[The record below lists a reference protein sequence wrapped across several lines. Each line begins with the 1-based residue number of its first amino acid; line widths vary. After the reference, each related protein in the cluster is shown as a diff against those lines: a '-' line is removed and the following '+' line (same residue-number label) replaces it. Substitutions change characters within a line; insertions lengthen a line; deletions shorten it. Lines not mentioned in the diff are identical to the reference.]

1 MSSILKVDTIQDQ
14 DGNNIINENANT
26 ITIGAS
32 GDTIT
37 IPSGA
42 TFASTGIDDNA
53 TSTAITIDSSG
64 SVGIGT
70 SSPSAELH
78 ISKSADAGN
87 AEFLIENSF
96 ATAGSTDEIVQ
107 IQGRFGG
114 FDASYIITGKEADF
128 TTSGNRSSFM
138 SFWTRGAGTLA
149 EAMRINSSGNV
160 GIGTSSPEVPL
171 SVVGLDTQIHFSESA
186 DSGGYLMSE
195 AAGQFRI
202 SGGAAFKV
210 GNTAW
215 TAKSTEAAIIGH
227 DSGGDI
233 KFFSNTGLTVGNN
246 FTPTERMRIDSS
258 GKVGINTSSPGSE
271 LHVVADDVSQSWSAY
286 DGTVLTIENNDTDG
300 CILQTVGRNT
310 ATNEIWFGDDDSR
323 NIGRIRY
330 EHSDDGLEFWTN
342 NSERMRINSNGNI
355 GIGTTNSTA
364 AKVYINHEGDVDDNG
379 LYVYSNIG
387 QTVPLVN
394 VIQDGAG
401 STAPAVYV
409 RNDDADGIALH
420 LYKGSSVITPHT
432 EANSLFIE
440 DSNHAGITIGS
451 GTSKRSS
458 LYFANTTDND
468 IAKIV
473 VAHDEGSMKFTNNTA
488 ERMRIDASGN
498 VLVGTTSLIGD
509 SSRLNISYTYTNSG
523 VGLKSNTTSTHNAI
537 MFTNPNGTVGTITTS
552 GSSTAYNTS
561 SDYRLKENVSYDFD
575 ATTRLKQ
582 LKPARFNFIA
592 DADTTVDGFLAHEVS
607 NVVPEAI
614 TGEKDETETKEK
626 VVVNANGN
634 VIAEN
639 IEQADWET
647 GKIANEDGNTKYPT
661 DSTWEATKV
670 VPIYQGIDQ
679 SKLVPLLVKTIQEL
693 EARITALETNQ
704 P

>member
-14 DGNNIINENANT
+14 DGNNIINESANT

-342 NSERMRINSNGNI
+342 NSERMRIDSSGNV
-355 GIGTTNSTA
+355 GIGTSSPGSPLTVSGGTNTTIANFNNNVSATTSVSNA
-364 AKVYINHEGDVDDNG
+364 LLIQSNCSGSAGVGFGLGIAFNG
-379 LYVYSNIG
+379 E
-387 QTVPLVN
+387 
-394 VIQDGAG
+394 
-401 STAPAVYV
+401 
-409 RNDDADGIALH
+409 RNDGNTQRFGNI
-420 LYKGSSVITPHT
+420 YW
-432 EANSLFIE
+432 EATTN
-440 DSNHAGITIGS
+440 S
-451 GTSKRSS
+451 GTSLETDFFIQHYNGTETFRVKQNGRLVRNSGALASAHGNFIGEVGSS
-458 LYFANTTDND
+458 YKALSFSRTSGGSEVGN
-468 IAKIV
+468 V
-473 VAHDEGSMKFTNNTA
+473 VA
-488 ERMRIDASGN
+488 N
-498 VLVGTTSLIGD
+498 V
-509 SSRLNISYTYTNSG
+509 
-523 VGLKSNTTSTHNAI
+523 
-537 MFTNPNGTVGTITTS
+537 
-552 GSSTAYNTS
+552 SSTSYNTS
-561 SDYRLKENVSYDFD
+561 SDYRLKENVVDLTN
-575 ATTRLKQ
+575 ATERLKQ
-582 LKPARFNFIA
+582 LQPKRFNFIT

>member
-14 DGNNIINENANT
+14 DGNNIINESANT

-342 NSERMRINSNGNI
+342 NSERMRIDSSGNV
-355 GIGTTNSTA
+355 GIGTSSPGSPLTVSGGTNTTIANFNNNVSATTSVSNA
-364 AKVYINHEGDVDDNG
+364 LLIQSNCSGSAGVGFGLGIAFNG
-379 LYVYSNIG
+379 E
-387 QTVPLVN
+387 
-394 VIQDGAG
+394 
-401 STAPAVYV
+401 
-409 RNDDADGIALH
+409 RNDGNTQRFGNI
-420 LYKGSSVITPHT
+420 YW
-432 EANSLFIE
+432 EATTN
-440 DSNHAGITIGS
+440 S
-451 GTSKRSS
+451 GTSLETDFFLQHYNGTETFRVKQNGRLVRNSGALASAHGNFIGEVGSS
-458 LYFANTTDND
+458 YKALSFSRTSGGSEVGN
-468 IAKIV
+468 V
-473 VAHDEGSMKFTNNTA
+473 VA
-488 ERMRIDASGN
+488 N
-498 VLVGTTSLIGD
+498 V
-509 SSRLNISYTYTNSG
+509 
-523 VGLKSNTTSTHNAI
+523 
-537 MFTNPNGTVGTITTS
+537 
-552 GSSTAYNTS
+552 SSTSYNTS
-561 SDYRLKENVSYDFD
+561 SDYRLKENVVDLTN
-575 ATTRLKQ
+575 ATERLKQ
-582 LKPARFNFIA
+582 LQPKRFNFIT

>member
-342 NSERMRINSNGNI
+342 NAERMRIDSSGNVGIGTSSPTYPLQVYKATAGNIVRLGSTRTLDISNSDNGAYLGAIWDRNINSAGGIHTWSVEANERMRINSSGNV
-355 GIGTTNSTA
+355 GIGTSSPTAKLNVNGAIVGATKADSTPDNTDVSGVNS
-364 AKVYINHEGDVDDNG
+364 
-379 LYVYSNIG
+379 L
-387 QTVPLVN
+387 TVST
-394 VIQDGAG
+394 GAG
-401 STAPAVYV
+401 SQTINGLVGGVAGQV
-409 RNDDADGIALH
+409 LH
-420 LYKGSSVITPHT
+420 IIKT
-432 EANSLFIE
+432 NS
-440 DSNHAGITIGS
+440 
-451 GTSKRSS
+451 
-458 LYFANTTDND
+458 ANTLTITHNN
-468 IAKIV
+468 AGGTQKI
-473 VAHDEGSMKFTNNTA
+473 FTS
-488 ERMRIDASGN
+488 D
-498 VLVGTTSLIGD
+498 
-509 SSRLNISYTYTNSG
+509 TNSISLTNFGG
-523 VGLKSNTTSTHNAI
+523 VTLL
-537 MFTNPNGTVGTITTS
+537 F
-552 GSSTAYNTS
+552 
-561 SDYRLKENVSYDFD
+561 F
-575 ATTRLKQ
+575 
-582 LKPARFNFIA
+582 
-592 DADTTVDGFLAHEVS
+592 
-607 NVVPEAI
+607 
-614 TGEKDETETKEK
+614 
-626 VVVNANGN
+626 NGN
-634 VIAEN
+634 WYEV
-639 IEQADWET
+639 
-647 GKIANEDGNTKYPT
+647 GK
-661 DSTWEATKV
+661 
-670 VPIYQGIDQ
+670 
-679 SKLVPLLVKTIQEL
+679 
-693 EARITALETNQ
+693 
-704 P
+704 

>member
-14 DGNNIINENANT
+14 DGNNIINESANT

-342 NSERMRINSNGNI
+342 NSERMRIDSSGNV
-355 GIGTTNSTA
+355 GIGTSSPGSPLTVSGGTNTTIANFNNNVSATTSVSNA
-364 AKVYINHEGDVDDNG
+364 LLIQSNCSGSAGVGFGLGIAFNG
-379 LYVYSNIG
+379 E
-387 QTVPLVN
+387 
-394 VIQDGAG
+394 
-401 STAPAVYV
+401 
-409 RNDDADGIALH
+409 RNDGNTQRFGNI
-420 LYKGSSVITPHT
+420 YW
-432 EANSLFIE
+432 EATTN
-440 DSNHAGITIGS
+440 S
-451 GTSKRSS
+451 GTSLETDFFLQHYSGTETFRVKQNGRLVRNSGALASAHGNFIGEVGSS
-458 LYFANTTDND
+458 YKALSFSRTSGGSEVGN
-468 IAKIV
+468 V
-473 VAHDEGSMKFTNNTA
+473 VA
-488 ERMRIDASGN
+488 N
-498 VLVGTTSLIGD
+498 V
-509 SSRLNISYTYTNSG
+509 
-523 VGLKSNTTSTHNAI
+523 
-537 MFTNPNGTVGTITTS
+537 
-552 GSSTAYNTS
+552 SSTSYNTS
-561 SDYRLKENVSYDFD
+561 SDYRLKENVVDLTN
-575 ATTRLKQ
+575 ATERLKQ
-582 LKPARFNFIA
+582 LQPKRFNFIT

>member
-78 ISKSADAGN
+78 ISKSADAGT

-342 NSERMRINSNGNI
+342 NAERMRIDSSGNVGIGTSSPTYPLQVYKATAGNIVRLGSTRTLDISNSDNGAYLGAIWDRDINSAGGIHTWSVEGNERMRINSSGNV
-355 GIGTTNSTA
+355 GIGTSSPTAKLNVNGAIVGATKADSTPDNTDVSGVNS
-364 AKVYINHEGDVDDNG
+364 
-379 LYVYSNIG
+379 L
-387 QTVPLVN
+387 TVST
-394 VIQDGAG
+394 GAG
-401 STAPAVYV
+401 SQTINGLVGGVAGQV
-409 RNDDADGIALH
+409 LH
-420 LYKGSSVITPHT
+420 IIKT
-432 EANSLFIE
+432 NS
-440 DSNHAGITIGS
+440 
-451 GTSKRSS
+451 
-458 LYFANTTDND
+458 ANTLTITHNN
-468 IAKIV
+468 AGGTQKI
-473 VAHDEGSMKFTNNTA
+473 FTS
-488 ERMRIDASGN
+488 D
-498 VLVGTTSLIGD
+498 
-509 SSRLNISYTYTNSG
+509 TNSISLTNFGG
-523 VGLKSNTTSTHNAI
+523 VTLL
-537 MFTNPNGTVGTITTS
+537 F
-552 GSSTAYNTS
+552 
-561 SDYRLKENVSYDFD
+561 F
-575 ATTRLKQ
+575 
-582 LKPARFNFIA
+582 
-592 DADTTVDGFLAHEVS
+592 
-607 NVVPEAI
+607 
-614 TGEKDETETKEK
+614 
-626 VVVNANGN
+626 NGN
-634 VIAEN
+634 WYEV
-639 IEQADWET
+639 
-647 GKIANEDGNTKYPT
+647 GK
-661 DSTWEATKV
+661 
-670 VPIYQGIDQ
+670 
-679 SKLVPLLVKTIQEL
+679 
-693 EARITALETNQ
+693 
-704 P
+704 

>member
-14 DGNNIINENANT
+14 DGNNIINESANT

-342 NSERMRINSNGNI
+342 NSERMRIDSSGNV
-355 GIGTTNSTA
+355 GIGTSSPGSPLTVSGGTNTTIANFNNNVSATTSVSNA
-364 AKVYINHEGDVDDNG
+364 LLIQSNCSGSAGVGFGLGIAFNG
-379 LYVYSNIG
+379 E
-387 QTVPLVN
+387 
-394 VIQDGAG
+394 
-401 STAPAVYV
+401 
-409 RNDDADGIALH
+409 RNDGNTQRFGNI
-420 LYKGSSVITPHT
+420 YW
-432 EANSLFIE
+432 EATTN
-440 DSNHAGITIGS
+440 S
-451 GTSKRSS
+451 GTS
-458 LYFANTTDND
+458 LATDFF
-468 IAKIV
+468 IQ
-473 VAHDEGSMKFTNNTA
+473 HY
-488 ERMRIDASGN
+488 SGTETFRVKQN
-498 VLVGTTSLIGD
+498 GRLV
-509 SSRLNISYTYTNSG
+509 RNSG
-523 VGLKSNTTSTHNAI
+523 ALASAHGNFIGEVGSSYKALSFSQ
-537 MFTNPNGTVGTITTS
+537 TS
-552 GSSTAYNTS
+552 GGGEVGSVTTGASSTAYNTS

>member
-78 ISKSADAGN
+78 ISKSADAGT

-342 NSERMRINSNGNI
+342 NSERMRIDSSGNV
-355 GIGTTNSTA
+355 GIGTTSPTPPTAYGGLHINSQYPVLKLSSTTSGTGVADGFTVRINST
-364 AKVYINHEGDVDDNG
+364 
-379 LYVYSNIG
+379 
-387 QTVPLVN
+387 
-394 VIQDGAG
+394 
-401 STAPAVYV
+401 
-409 RNDDADGIALH
+409 DDAQLWH
-420 LYKGSSVITPHT
+420 YENKNMS
-432 EANSLFIE
+432 
-440 DSNHAGITIGS
+440 
-451 GTSKRSS
+451 
-458 LYFANTTDND
+458 FA
-468 IAKIV
+468 
-473 VAHDEGSMKFTNNTA
+473 TNNA
-488 ERMRIDASGN
+488 ERMRINQNGNIQIGTTAESARLHIASSTTAGTDALVVFSDASGTDCGSIDIN
-498 VLVGTTSLIGD
+498 ASANTVA
-509 SSRLNISYTYTNSG
+509 YT
-523 VGLKSNTTSTHNAI
+523 
-537 MFTNPNGTVGTITTS
+537 
-552 GSSTAYNTS
+552 TS
-561 SDYRLKENVSYDFD
+561 SDYRLKENVDYNFD
-575 ATTRLKQ
+575 ATSRIKQ

-592 DADTTVDGFLAHEVS
+592 DADTTVDGFIAHEVS
-607 NVVPEAI
+607 SVVPEAV
-614 TGEKDETETKEK
+614 TGTYNEVKTWKEHEELPEGVSVGDNKLDE
-626 VVVNANGN
+626 NGN
-634 VIAEN
+634 TIPE
-639 IEQADWET
+639 
-647 GKIANEDGNTKYPT
+647 
-661 DSTWEATKV
+661 
-670 VPIYQGIDQ
+670 YQGIDQ

>member
-342 NSERMRINSNGNI
+342 NSERMRIDSSGNV
-355 GIGTTNSTA
+355 GIGTSSPGSPLTVSGGTNTTIANFNNNVSATTSVSNA
-364 AKVYINHEGDVDDNG
+364 LLIQSNCSGSAGVGFGLGIAFNG
-379 LYVYSNIG
+379 E
-387 QTVPLVN
+387 
-394 VIQDGAG
+394 
-401 STAPAVYV
+401 
-409 RNDDADGIALH
+409 RNDGNTQRFGNI
-420 LYKGSSVITPHT
+420 YW
-432 EANSLFIE
+432 EATTN
-440 DSNHAGITIGS
+440 S
-451 GTSKRSS
+451 GTS
-458 LYFANTTDND
+458 LATDFF
-468 IAKIV
+468 IQ
-473 VAHDEGSMKFTNNTA
+473 HY
-488 ERMRIDASGN
+488 SGTETFRVKQN
-498 VLVGTTSLIGD
+498 GRLV
-509 SSRLNISYTYTNSG
+509 RNSG
-523 VGLKSNTTSTHNAI
+523 ALASAHGNFIGEVGSSYKALSFSQ
-537 MFTNPNGTVGTITTS
+537 TS
-552 GSSTAYNTS
+552 GGGEVGSVTTGASSTAYNTS

-693 EARITALETNQ
+693 EARILALETT